1 MTSEQQYNWLQYIKD
16 NQSEIIEKIIAAR
29 KQNGL
34 EKEWVAEKAGY
45 SISQYIK
52 IEQGER
58 EIDHE
63 DIYRI
68 STAIADYKD
77 SLDPPFQRILKK
89 VNLQIN
95 QLFDRWE
102 NYVLEWFPST
112 ETLFNH
118 ISLRKLT
125 LYAIFWLAIFLFIVL
140 NRITLDDIGF
150 LFGTCVKKVQILT
163 DAIFM

>member
-1 MTSEQQYNWLQYIKD
+1 M
-16 NQSEIIEKIIAAR
+16 
-29 KQNGL
+29 
-34 EKEWVAEKAGY
+34 AEKAGY

-52 IEQGER
+52 IERGER
-58 EIDHE
+58 QLDPE

-68 STAIADYKD
+68 FTVIADYND
-77 SLDPPFQRILKK
+77 SLEPFFKRLLKK

-95 QLFDRWE
+95 RHFDMWE
-102 NYVLEWFPST
+102 NYVLDWFPST

-125 LYAIFWLAIFLFIVL
+125 LYAIFWLAVFLFIVL

-150 LFGTCVKKVQILT
+150 LFGTCVKKVQIFTEAL
-163 DAIFM
+163 FM